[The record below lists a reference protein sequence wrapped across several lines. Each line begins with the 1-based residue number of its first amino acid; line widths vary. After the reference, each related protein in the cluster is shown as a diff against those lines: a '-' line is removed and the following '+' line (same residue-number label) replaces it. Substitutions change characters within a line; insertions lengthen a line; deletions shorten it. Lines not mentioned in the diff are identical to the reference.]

1 VWWVWGVCVGVWVC
15 VWCVGVCVCVCGVD
29 ASEAPVLVVEVWV
42 TGSEVAAPPPSERD
56 TPPRCVRAAAEEEE
70 KGEKNAGV
78 RGVSIAVFG
87 CPGVV

>member
-1 VWWVWGVCVGVWVC
+1 
-15 VWCVGVCVCVCGVD
+15 
-29 ASEAPVLVVEVWV
+29 
-42 TGSEVAAPPPSERD
+42 
-56 TPPRCVRAAAEEEE
+56 VRAAAEEEE